1 MTASANTAKANPSPT
16 TQKVLDALIQH
27 RVITAAEL
35 AAATG
40 LGRSTVD
47 NQLAALEQVG
57 DVRRTAGNQNGR
69 RRGANRWA
77 LIKPQPLRPGQL
89 NDLVLDYLRNADA
102 PLGPVAI
109 ARGLQRS
116 SGAVANCLARLT
128 RAGQLHQVAD
138 RPRRYT
144 VAV

>member
-1 MTASANTAKANPSPT
+1 MTTEANTTKASPSPT
-16 TQKVLDALIQH
+16 AQKVLDALIQH

-47 NQLAALEQVG
+47 KQLAALEKAGEARRSPG
-57 DVRRTAGNQNGR
+57 DQDGG
-69 RRGANRWA
+69 RRGASRWA
-77 LIKPQPLRPGQL
+77 LVNSQPLRPGQL
-89 NDLVLDYLRNADA
+89 NDLV
-102 PLGPVAI
+102 PI
-109 ARGLQRS
+109 ARGLKRS

-128 RAGQLHQVAD
+128 RAGQLQQVTD

-144 VAV
+144 AAA

>member
-1 MTASANTAKANPSPT
+1 MTAQASTTKASPSPT

-47 NQLAALEQVG
+47 KQLAALEKASEARRSPG
-57 DVRRTAGNQNGR
+57 DQDGR
-69 RRGANRWA
+69 RRSASRWT
-77 LIKPQPLRPGQL
+77 LVQPQPLRPGQL
-89 NDLVLDYLRNADA
+89 NDLVLDYLRNAEE

-109 ARGLQRS
+109 ARGLKRS

-128 RAGQLHQVAD
+128 QTGQLQQVAD

-144 VAV
+144 AAA